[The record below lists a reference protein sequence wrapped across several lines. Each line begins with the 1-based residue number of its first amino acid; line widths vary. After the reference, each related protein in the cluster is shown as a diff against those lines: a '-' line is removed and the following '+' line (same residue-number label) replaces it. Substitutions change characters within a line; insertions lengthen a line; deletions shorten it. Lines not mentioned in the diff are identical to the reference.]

1 MPHAEYDVYGPR
13 SNATT
18 SRSGSRRFAALA
30 ALPPAASPPTIARRR
45 AIIARTLSAARH
57 SPLARLPY
65 PARIDSVHRAILARR
80 SLGNCPGD
88 GRRRLTSLAG
98 TPWMTEAVDALAR
111 ELRSHH
117 APTADHSHRL
127 ATLARNV
134 AERLSLGPMEATEVE
149 LVAVLHDVGKLTID
163 PHLLDWEGPLDDQ
176 QRERIRRH
184 TIAGEELLAEI
195 AGLEHLAFLVRA
207 THEAWDG
214 SGYPDGLLGDRIPLT
229 ARIVSAADSFDAMTS
244 DRAYRTALP
253 RREACR
259 RMRAGAGVQFDPS
272 VVDAL
277 LRVVGCGPLRRR

>member
-1 MPHAEYDVYGPR
+1 
-13 SNATT
+13 
-18 SRSGSRRFAALA
+18 
-30 ALPPAASPPTIARRR
+30 
-45 AIIARTLSAARH
+45 
-57 SPLARLPY
+57 
-65 PARIDSVHRAILARR
+65 
-80 SLGNCPGD
+80 
-88 GRRRLTSLAG
+88 
-98 TPWMTEAVDALAR
+98 MTEAVDALAR

-163 PHLLDWEGPLDDQ
+163 PHLLDWEGPLDEE
-176 QRERIRRH
+176 QRARIRRH
-184 TIAGEELLAEI
+184 TVAGEELLAEI
-195 AGLEHLAFLVRA
+195 AGLEHLAGLVRA

-214 SGYPDGLLGDRIPLT
+214 SGYPDGIRGERIPLT

-259 RMRAGAGVQFDPS
+259 RMRRAAGMQFDPL

-277 LRVVGCGPLRRR
+277 LRVVGCGPLRSS